1 MEVLIRWRC
10 HCCQQP
16 LEPQCSA
23 CNGTG
28 YLERCVPY
36 IILRDI
42 LTLVNNAFVI
52 RGRRKIRGFPPD
64 SGCP

>member
-10 HCCQQP
+10 HCFQQ
-16 LEPQCSA
+16 LEEVQCSA

-28 YLERCVPY
+28 YLERWVPY
-36 IILRDI
+36 LMLRDVTPLI
-42 LTLVNNAFVI
+42 TNAFVI
-52 RGRRKIRGFPPD
+52 RGCRKIPGFASD